1 MPITEPGIYAVSDA
15 EYLADPVIE
24 PSLNNTIAKLLID
37 TSPSHAYAAHPK
49 LGGAGD
55 AEAED
60 DSDERQRIGSAA
72 HAMFLRGS
80 QVAKLIPFDRYQS
93 NAAKAARDEAIAAGL
108 IPLKPKSHDKAM
120 RVVEALERFR
130 ASTDAFSDGKP
141 EQTLVWREDDT
152 WCRSKVDWLPDDPAA
167 PLWDLKTTSGN
178 ASPRSWTRTAFELGA
193 DMQAAFYA
201 RGSENLRGEPPEGML
216 FCVVETELPCGI
228 RVFGF
233 SRLALDIAEDKLRV
247 ALDTWD
253 QCRRHGEWPS
263 YPLNTCWIDPLPW
276 ITRDWEEERY
286 RRQQPERRGLQPI
299 STATQ
304 AVVARMIQTGNL
316 AG

>member
-37 TSPSHAYAAHPK
+37 ASPSHAYAAHPK

-108 IPLKPKSHDKAM
+108 IHSNP
-120 RVVEALERFR
+120 R
-130 ASTDAFSDGKP
+130 ATIRRCAWS
-141 EQTLVWREDDT
+141 R
-152 WCRSKVDWLPDDPAA
+152 RSNNSA
-167 PLWDLKTTSGN
+167 PRPTPSL
-178 ASPRSWTRTAFELGA
+178 
-193 DMQAAFYA
+193 
-201 RGSENLRGEPPEGML
+201 RGSQNKLSCGARTTRGVDRRWIGCPMILRRR
-216 FCVVETELPCGI
+216 CG
-228 RVFGF
+228 
-233 SRLALDIAEDKLRV
+233 
-247 ALDTWD
+247 T
-253 QCRRHGEWPS
+253 
-263 YPLNTCWIDPLPW
+263 
-276 ITRDWEEERY
+276 
-286 RRQQPERRGLQPI
+286 
-299 STATQ
+299 
-304 AVVARMIQTGNL
+304 
-316 AG
+316 